1 MDRETQKLLFEPFF
15 TTKEVGKGTGLGL
28 STVYGIVKQNNGFLT
43 VYSEPGLGSTFTI
56 YIPRSREDS
65 PGTQPAGAE
74 NTRQGKGE
82 TVLLVEDE
90 PALLAM
96 TRRILEKLGYS
107 VISATGPT
115 EAIHAAGEYDGT
127 IHLLMTDVVM
137 PGMNGHELAKRLLTH
152 RPGLKVLFMSG
163 YTADV
168 IAHQGKLA
176 EGVHFIQ
183 KPFSTQDLAAHLQET
198 MNS

>member
-56 YIPRSREDS
+56 YIPKSREDS
-65 PGTQPAGAE
+65 AGAQPAGAE
-74 NTRQGKGE
+74 NPGHGNGE

-90 PALLAM
+90 PALLNM
-96 TRRILEKLGYS
+96 TLRILEKLGYS
-107 VISATGPT
+107 VISVTGPND
-115 EAIHAAGEYDGT
+115 AIRVAGEYDGT
-127 IHLLMTDVVM
+127 IHLLITDVVM
-137 PGMNGHELAKRLLTH
+137 PGMNGHELAKRLITH
-152 RPGLKVLFMSG
+152 RPGLKILFMSG

-168 IAHQGKLA
+168 IAHQGKLT
-176 EGVHFIQ
+176 EGIHFIQ
-183 KPFSTQDLAAHLQET
+183 KPFSTQELAIHIRET
-198 MNS
+198 LDV